1 MKLLF
6 ENAVNAERANFLTT
20 KAMKLRKEDAAYKPL
35 KLEYEVALLKANKQD
50 EQVTIKADSF
60 SDDEL
65 RYGIAL
71 ASHLKTYVI
80 MKDDLCERKISCKS
94 YNKIVLT
101 FNDSAKDVILK
112 TDHTDFTAARET
124 ALSKITNYTASLK

>member
-20 KAMKLRKEDAAYKPL
+20 KAMKLRKEDAAFKPL

-50 EQVTIKADSF
+50 EQVTIKANSF

-101 FNDSAKDVILK
+101 FNDAGKEVILK
-112 TDHTDFTAARET
+112 SDHPDAISARET
-124 ALSKITNYTASLK
+124 ALSKISAFESKL